1 MDEKEIKKN
10 SDEHIHEADKDDTV
24 TEIFDEMG
32 EEVKKRDLEA
42 LLEEKENEIADL
54 SNKLARL
61 QADFQNYKRR
71 SDKEREQ
78 SVNYGVEAV
87 ISGLLPV
94 IDNFQRAIITCDDK
108 SNGFFQG
115 VEMIE
120 KQLLELLNSNSVLE
134 IPAKGEK
141 FDPNLHHAVSVME
154 SEEEPETVIE
164 VLQKGYILKDRVV
177 RPAMVIVS
185 K

>member
-1 MDEKEIKKN
+1 
-10 SDEHIHEADKDDTV
+10 
-24 TEIFDEMG
+24 
-32 EEVKKRDLEA
+32 
-42 LLEEKENEIADL
+42 
-54 SNKLARL
+54 
-61 QADFQNYKRR
+61 
-71 SDKEREQ
+71 
-78 SVNYGVEAV
+78 
-87 ISGLLPV
+87 
-94 IDNFQRAIITCDDK
+94 
-108 SNGFFQG
+108 
-115 VEMIE
+115 MIE

>member
-1 MDEKEIKKN
+1 MDETEIKKN
-10 SDEHIHEADKDDTV
+10 SDEHIHEPDEVETV
-24 TEIFDEMG
+24 AENFDEMG

-54 SNKLARL
+54 GNKLARL

-94 IDNFQRAIITCDDK
+94 LDNFQRAIITCDDK